1 MALPGRGLTNA
12 QREAYRRKLDE
23 REVVGCELVVA
34 RYHTPTLLDLVESRH
49 GGQLSAA
56 RAPIGMSASGQSG
69 KRVLNQSITGFDPEL
84 PCPRAPAPG
93 SPWGERG
100 SYGHSMHVSGEVSIG
115 R

>member
-69 KRVLNQSITGFDPEL
+69 KRVLNQSITGFDPK
-84 PCPRAPAPG
+84 PTQANVGRNKAI
-93 SPWGERG
+93 SPYGPYFLG
-100 SYGHSMHVSGEVSIG
+100 VACSY
-115 R
+115 